1 MHTYTP
7 HGVCSRAISVELDGD
22 RVSHVEF
29 AGGCDGNLK
38 GIRNLLKGMKAEEA
52 IARMKG
58 VKCGS
63 KGTSCPE
70 QIAFALEEAL
80 AAQK

>member
-1 MHTYTP
+1 MSYLRKNVGT
-7 HGVCSRAISVELDGD
+7 CSHSTEVTLTQDGTI
-22 RVSHVEF
+22 E
-29 AGGCDGNLK
+29 
-38 GIRNLLKGMKAEEA
+38 GMKAEEA